1 MNATKVIVIGGF
13 GVNQRPLADL
23 IEPLTDYS
31 FIDVNAFPAPFTL
44 ETLAQQIS
52 AQLAKQSDPYY
63 LIAYSCGGLLAL
75 KLAKLMPQQIKT
87 LILINATP
95 CFMQQDN
102 WQGISQANLQHLQR
116 RLNNSSLN
124 SFMNYFIQLIARP
137 TILNHAELVPWQS
150 NANHKANLSQWLEIL
165 ARSDL
170 RNLVKQLTPQLIWLN
185 AEQDQLIPYPEQ
197 NQGAQ
202 ILTSSNHLELDRQQ
216 LHSKLAEFL

>member
-95 CFMQQDN
+95 
-102 WQGISQANLQHLQR
+102 
-116 RLNNSSLN
+116 
-124 SFMNYFIQLIARP
+124 
-137 TILNHAELVPWQS
+137 ELKTDQY
-150 NANHKANLSQWLEIL
+150 
-165 ARSDL
+165 SDL
-170 RNLVKQLTPQLIWLN
+170 IVDSKNM
-185 AEQDQLIPYPEQ
+185 E
-197 NQGAQ
+197 
-202 ILTSSNHLELDRQQ
+202 TSIKNVFAGGDIVGGEGTVIEAMGMA
-216 LHSKLAEFL
+216 KKAALAIMDKA